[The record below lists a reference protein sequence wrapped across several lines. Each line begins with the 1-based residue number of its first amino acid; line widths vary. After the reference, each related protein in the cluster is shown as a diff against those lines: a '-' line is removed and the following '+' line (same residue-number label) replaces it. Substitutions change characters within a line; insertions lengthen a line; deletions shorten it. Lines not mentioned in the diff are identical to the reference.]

1 MRIRTRNE
9 RVALWAA
16 ACLVLAEGSS
26 SNEVKKAEAPAAVKS
41 EPAPNVSK
49 VSLDTAKGPVILE
62 VHRDWAPW
70 GADHFYN
77 LIKTGFYDGDRF
89 FGVVRNFVV
98 QFGINGDP
106 KINRLWANA
115 NLRDDPVKQ
124 SNAKVTL
131 TYATSGPNTRST
143 QLFIQFP
150 RQPGTDPP
158 GLCAPRESDRGHG
171 HSRAVLRQLWRYG
184 AHRNKPRRHAD
195 RATGKGVPGEPFSAP
210 GLHPEGRGSIGQAA
224 SFAGLAA
231 QPASRC

>member
-124 SNAKVTL
+124 SNAKRHPHLCHLRAAEHAIHAVVHPIS
-131 TYATSGPNTRST
+131 ATTGHWPARALRPSG
-143 QLFIQFP
+143 
-150 RQPGTDPP
+150 
-158 GLCAPRESDRGHG
+158 
-171 HSRAVLRQLWRYG
+171 
-184 AHRNKPRRHAD
+184 K
-195 RATGKGVPGEPFSAP
+195 
-210 GLHPEGRGSIGQAA
+210 
-224 SFAGLAA
+224 
-231 QPASRC
+231 